1 MQIAVIGSGYVGLVA
16 ASGLA
21 ELGHNVVCVD
31 NDLDKIATFN
41 AGGMPIHEDYLQEV
55 VSRRHGKTLTF
66 TDSLPDAVAHAKII
80 VIAVGTPAGPDGEV
94 DLSYVESAVREI
106 ARCATGHKLI
116 VEKSTVP
123 VYTSEWIRQ
132 ILRSNSRRN
141 CTFDV
146 ASNPE
151 FLREGTAVT
160 DFLYPDR
167 IVVGVDSDS
176 AARLLR
182 EMYTPLIDG
191 SYSERP
197 SAVPKPD
204 AAPLPP
210 LYIETSAK
218 SAELI
223 KHASNAF
230 LAMKISFINAVANIC
245 EVVGADVDEVSQGIG
260 SDSRIGAQF
269 LRAGI
274 GYGGACFPKDVAAFG
289 AAARKCGVEFPLLE
303 NVRRINEEQ
312 RARFIEKVSNA
323 LGALSGKR
331 LGVLGLAFKG
341 GTDDVRESPAIKIV
355 ESLLSE
361 GCRVRAYDP
370 AAMGRA
376 QQILGSRID
385 FAVDAYSAA
394 KDADALLILT
404 EWKEFASLDLDRIRR
419 VLRRPIVLDGRNL
432 YDPQGVTTAGL
443 EYHSV
448 GRPLPAGSPDAK
460 PASVF
465 TNGHAKSNGHVK
477 TNGHAKSNGHGN
489 TNGYLNGNGHNGNG
503 NGNGTGREKA
513 REASVRQTNPLRA
526 E

>member
-16 ASGLA
+16 AAGFA
-21 ELGHNVVCVD
+21 ELGHKVSCVD
-31 NDLDKIATFN
+31 NDLEKIATLN

-55 VSRRHGKTLTF
+55 VGRHHGKTLF
-66 TDSLPDAVAHAKII
+66 FSGSLADSVADAKVIF
-80 VIAVGTPAGPDGEV
+80 IAVGTPAGSDGEV
-94 DLSYVESAVREI
+94 DLSYVESVAREI

-123 VYTSEWIRQ
+123 VYTSEWIRL
-132 ILRSNSRRN
+132 ILGSNGRRN

-167 IVVGVDSDS
+167 IVVGVDTDS
-176 AARLLR
+176 AARILR
-182 EMYTPLIDG
+182 EMYAPLIDG

-245 EVVGADVDEVSQGIG
+245 EAVGAVVDEVSQGMG
-260 SDSRIGAQF
+260 SDTRIGAQF

-274 GYGGACFPKDVAAFG
+274 GYGGGCFPKDVAAFR

-303 NVRRINEEQ
+303 NVRKINEEQ
-312 RARFIEKVSNA
+312 RARFIEKIRNA
-323 LGALSGKR
+323 LGSLSGKR
-331 LGVLGLAFKG
+331 LGVLGMAFKG

-355 ESLLSE
+355 DSLLNE
-361 GCRVRAYDP
+361 GCRIKAYDP

-404 EWKEFASLDLDRIRR
+404 EWKEFASLDLARIRR
-419 VLRRPIVLDGRNL
+419 SLRSPILLDGRNL
-432 YDPQGVTTAGL
+432 YQPQEVTAAGL

-448 GRPLPAGSPDAK
+448 GRPLPAGSRSTK
-460 PASVF
+460 PAAVF
-465 TNGHAKSNGHVK
+465 STVHAKVNGHAKIN
-477 TNGHAKSNGHGN
+477 
-489 TNGYLNGNGHNGNG
+489 
-503 NGNGTGREKA
+503 
-513 REASVRQTNPLRA
+513 
-526 E
+526 

>member
-16 ASGLA
+16 AAGFA
-21 ELGHNVVCVD
+21 EIGHNVVCVD
-31 NDLDKIATFN
+31 NDLEKIATLN

-55 VSRRHGKTLTF
+55 VCRHHGKTLF
-66 TDSLPDAVAHAKII
+66 FSSSLADAVVEAKVIF
-80 VIAVGTPAGPDGEV
+80 IAVGTPAAPDGEV
-94 DLSYVESAVREI
+94 DLSYVESAAREI

-123 VYTSEWIRQ
+123 VYTSEWIRL
-132 ILRSNSRRN
+132 ILDSNSRRAS
-141 CTFDV
+141 TFDV

-167 IVVGVDSDS
+167 IVVGADSDS
-176 AARLLR
+176 AAHILR
-182 EMYTPLIDG
+182 EIYAPLINA

-204 AAPLPP
+204 AATLTP
-210 LYIETSAK
+210 LYVETSAK
-218 SAELI
+218 SAEII

-245 EVVGADVDEVSQGIG
+245 EAVDADVDEVSRGIG
-260 SDSRIGAQF
+260 SDSRIGSQF

-274 GYGGACFPKDVAAFG
+274 GYGGACFPKDVEAFR

-303 NVRRINEEQ
+303 NVRRINEGQ
-312 RARFIEKVSNA
+312 RELFIEKVRIA
-323 LGALSGKR
+323 LGELRGKR

-341 GTDDVRESPAIKIV
+341 GTDDVRESPALKIV
-355 ESLLSE
+355 DALLSE
-361 GCRVRAYDP
+361 GCHIKAYDP

-385 FAVDAYSAA
+385 FAVDSYSAA
-394 KDADALLILT
+394 KGADAVLVLT
-404 EWKEFASLDLDRIRR
+404 EWREFATLDLARIRR
-419 VLRRPIVLDGRNL
+419 GLRNPILVDGRNL
-432 YDPQGVTTAGL
+432 YCPREVTAAGL
-443 EYHSV
+443 EYYCV
-448 GRPLPAGSPDAK
+448 GRSLPAGSRNETK

-465 TNGHAKSNGHVK
+465 SNGHSKSNGNARTNGHAQ
-477 TNGHAKSNGHGN
+477 
-489 TNGYLNGNGHNGNG
+489 TNGYLNGNGHANGHGNG
-503 NGNGTGREKA
+503 KKTEPGT
-513 REASVRQTNPLRA
+513 RQPNSLRA
-526 E
+526 D